1 MLGHI
6 SFQLTSQSSSGS
18 ITACIRDPM
27 MGPATAEGTDEKV
40 DHANV
45 TLTID
50 ELPMVARV
58 ERLEAELKEVRA
70 EHQRQLDEVRAEHR
84 RDLDELR
91 QLIRGREAAPDVA
104 VALGAEGE
112 KAGRP
117 DSSYSWLSQ
126 LIRRL
131 EAKTDEENDE
141 TFELSHSM
149 WDASLLMFCQE
160 TADVGHVVTIWSIF
174 VFLLNLLVQ
183 ATIVAIVV
191 YRVGNNPDIDDGIVA
206 DVR

>member
-1 MLGHI
+1 MC
-6 SFQLTSQSSSGS
+6 SFQ
-18 ITACIRDPM
+18 D
-27 MGPATAEGTDEKV
+27 GPAEGTDEKV

-50 ELPMVARV
+50 EPPMVARV

-91 QLIRGREAAPDVA
+91 QLIRGREAAPEVAEVA

-112 KAGRP
+112 NAGHP

-126 LIRRL
+126 LLRRW
-131 EAKTDEENDE
+131 EAKTDDENDE
-141 TFELSHSM
+141 TFKLSHSM
-149 WDASLLMFCQE
+149 WDASLLMFCQK
-160 TADVGHVVTIWSIF
+160 TADVGHVVTIWSVF

-191 YRVGNNPDIDDGIVA
+191 YRVGNNPVIDDGIVA
-206 DVR
+206 DLR